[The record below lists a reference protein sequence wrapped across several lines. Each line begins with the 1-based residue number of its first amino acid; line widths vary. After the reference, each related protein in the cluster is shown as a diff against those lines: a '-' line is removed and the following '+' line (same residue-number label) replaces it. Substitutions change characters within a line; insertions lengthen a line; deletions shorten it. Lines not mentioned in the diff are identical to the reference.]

1 MPAMVSDEK
10 YTLPPEVEAELVAL
24 PTPTAASYLD
34 RLLAVPIEVVVVARR
49 QAADRMLRDQI
60 DSILVERS
68 LPRIRAAVYRH
79 SGVPQEELNEAQ
91 SEAMLLFW
99 EEIQRESFF
108 EVRFNSAL
116 KLLAKRA
123 GRNIRGG
130 QQREHERSALRI
142 GSDDSEESHNRD
154 TVLDIPDDS
163 DEYSRWESRHIIE
176 IGLASLP
183 HEQARAINLHYF
195 MGLNVYSIDPGV
207 RTVASELGCGERKAR
222 RLVADGLVALR
233 RSIGQEDSDEW

>member
-1 MPAMVSDEK
+1 MVTNEK
-10 YTLPPEVEAELVAL
+10 YTRPPEIEAELVAL
-24 PTPTAASYLD
+24 PTPTASSYLD
-34 RLLAVPIEVVVVARR
+34 RLLSVPIEVVVVARR

-79 SGVPQEELNEAQ
+79 SGVPPEELDEAQ
-91 SEAMLLFW
+91 GEALLLFW

-116 KLLAKRA
+116 KRLAKRA

-130 QQREHERSALRI
+130 KQRERERSALHI
-142 GSDDSEESHNRD
+142 GSEESEEANDRD
-154 TVLDIPDDS
+154 TVTDIPDDS
-163 DEYSRWESRHIIE
+163 DEYSQWESRYLIE

-183 HEQARAINLHYF
+183 HEQARAINLHYL
-195 MGLNVYSIDPGV
+195 MGLNVYSIDSAV

-222 RLVADGLVALR
+222 RLVAEGLAALR
-233 RSIGQEDSDEW
+233 RSIGQEDGDE